1 MSKSV
6 IVLGLEGRAIRGV
19 RLAESGKDF
28 VRAFAGCW
36 PLDAALAA
44 ADEATPPPGGASVA
58 PDASPTGG
66 DLPAVPAAP
75 DVPTAELVE
84 EDKPLARAFRAAKK
98 QFHVSEVALSLP
110 LSRLLVKV
118 LRFPVDARDDLDG
131 AVALQ
136 MDKLSPFPD
145 EALTVGHEIVRE
157 TESDLFVAV
166 AALPD
171 AVSLEIGAALE
182 AARLRVVRTDAT
194 ALGWLR
200 SLWPKLEERAGVS
213 RRLVLLDLD
222 DGWDL
227 VVLDDGAPV
236 VLRGLGSM
244 SGAAELGREVT
255 LSLMEAELG
264 AGPRPVGDVV
274 VCTKTAPAADVLA
287 RLAAFGPVRTAAVD
301 DEFGGVEGA
310 ARRAAEGATFDVT
323 PAAWVVAR
331 QEARFKRHLAAG
343 LAAAFGVWGLALL
356 VLFGGPFV
364 YGKMSDHERALS
376 KRHAVAYR
384 AVADMRERVKLV
396 RRYSDHA
403 RGALE
408 VLKTVSDRLPEGV
421 TLTGFQYRHEESA
434 KDGGVKASGEA
445 EQPTEVYA
453 FADALRRAGLFE
465 GGVTLHGP
473 SASRGGLH
481 KFDVDSLFDVQEK
494 EGKE

>member
-6 IVLGLEGRAIRGV
+6 IVLGLEGRAVRGV
-19 RLAESGKDF
+19 RLAESGKAF
-28 VRAFAGCW
+28 VRSAAACW

-44 ADEATPPPGGASVA
+44 AGEATPSADPSAAPVVPPPGGEA
-58 PDASPTGG
+58 
-66 DLPAVPAAP
+66 PAVPAP
-75 DVPTAELVE
+75 DGSTAELVE

-98 QFHVSEVALSLP
+98 QFHVSEIALSLP

-118 LRFPVDARDDLDG
+118 LRLPVDVRDDLDG
-131 AVALQ
+131 AVSLQ

-145 EALTVGHEIVRE
+145 EALAVGHEIVRE
-157 TESDLFVAV
+157 TEKDLFVAV

-171 AVSLEIGAALE
+171 AVSLEIGDALT

-200 SLWPKLEERAGVS
+200 SLWPKLEEKPEAG

-227 VVLDDGAPV
+227 VVLDEGAPV

-287 RLAAFGPVRTAAVD
+287 RLAAFGPVRTVTVD

-323 PAAWVVAR
+323 PTVWVVAR
-331 QEARFKRHLAAG
+331 QESRFKRRLAAG
-343 LAAAFGVWGLALL
+343 LAAAFGVWALVML

-364 YGKMSDHERALS
+364 YGKLSDHERALS

-408 VLKTVSDRLPEGV
+408 ILKAVSDRLPEGV
-421 TLTGFQYRHEESA
+421 TLTSFQYKREDGA
-434 KDGGVKASGEA
+434 KVSGEA
-445 EQPTEVYA
+445 EQPTQVYD
-453 FADALRRAGLFE
+453 FKDAMTRAGIFAQINFN
-465 GGVTLHGP
+465 GP
-473 SASRGGLH
+473 NATRGGLH
-481 KFDVDSLFDVQEK
+481 KFDVDAAFEAKEEK
-494 EGKE
+494 K